1 MCSCVSSHPP
11 GPQISMLKTGF
22 LSTAKGA
29 VGGQKFASDLT
40 NFGLNIE
47 MGGAGE
53 GCETT
58 LLDFV
63 M

>member
-1 MCSCVSSHPP
+1 
-11 GPQISMLKTGF
+11 MLKTGF

-53 GCETT
+53 GCETI